1 MRLHN
6 IIRRFDG
13 VEVLGGID
21 LDIEPGE
28 LLALLG
34 PSGSGKTTLLRLI
47 AGLDRPDGGTI
58 DLGNR
63 RVAGGTG
70 FVPAERRGVGMVFQ
84 DWALFPHLSVASNV
98 GFGLP
103 KGERRRSPRIDEAL
117 RQVDLTGFGDRRID
131 TLSGGQQQRVALAR
145 ALAPRPRVVLLD
157 EPFSNLDAGLRAAVR
172 GEVRHTLRAIG
183 VTGVFVTHDRDE
195 AFALGDR
202 VAVIRD
208 GRIAQVGRP
217 ADVYACPADPWVA
230 SFLGDANLLPGTVP
244 AGTVEGGTVAS
255 GTGEGRRTHVT
266 TALGDLPLDTGS
278 LHDRTEP
285 ADRPEPADTTEP
297 SDRTAGAGQV
307 PVTVLI
313 RPESLTH
320 RASPTGAWI
329 VTQVEFLGHSTL
341 TRLQSDDVIITSRTL
356 GPPTLIEGDRAVVS
370 PSGPVTAAWQET
382 NGEGG
387 PPLQVARG
395 QTLGPSPTPGP
406 NP

>member
-157 EPFSNLDAGLRAAVR
+157 EPSP
-172 GEVRHTLRAIG
+172 TS
-183 VTGVFVTHDRDE
+183 T
-195 AFALGDR
+195 R
-202 VAVIRD
+202 VSAPRFE
-208 GRIAQVGRP
+208 GR
-217 ADVYACPADPWVA
+217 
-230 SFLGDANLLPGTVP
+230 
-244 AGTVEGGTVAS
+244 S
-255 GTGEGRRTHVT
+255 GTPCVRS
-266 TALGDLPLDTGS
+266 GS
-278 LHDRTEP
+278 
-285 ADRPEPADTTEP
+285 PEC
-297 SDRTAGAGQV
+297 SSRM
-307 PVTVLI
+307 TVM
-313 RPESLTH
+313 RH
-320 RASPTGAWI
+320 
-329 VTQVEFLGHSTL
+329 
-341 TRLQSDDVIITSRTL
+341 
-356 GPPTLIEGDRAVVS
+356 S
-370 PSGPVTAAWQET
+370 PSATGW
-382 NGEGG
+382 
-387 PPLQVARG
+387 R
-395 QTLGPSPTPGP
+395 
-406 NP
+406 

>member
-131 TLSGGQQQRVALAR
+131 TLSGGQQPRVAQAR
-145 ALAPRPRVVLLD
+145 ALAPRPRVGVLG
-157 EPFSNLDAGLRAAVR
+157 EPFSNLAARLRAA
-172 GEVRHTLRAIG
+172 
-183 VTGVFVTHDRDE
+183 
-195 AFALGDR
+195 
-202 VAVIRD
+202 
-208 GRIAQVGRP
+208 
-217 ADVYACPADPWVA
+217 
-230 SFLGDANLLPGTVP
+230 
-244 AGTVEGGTVAS
+244 
-255 GTGEGRRTHVT
+255 
-266 TALGDLPLDTGS
+266 
-278 LHDRTEP
+278 
-285 ADRPEPADTTEP
+285 
-297 SDRTAGAGQV
+297 GQV
-307 PVTVLI
+307 DE
-313 RPESLTH
+313 R
-320 RASPTGAWI
+320 RAYGGSGA
-329 VTQVEFLGHSTL
+329 T
-341 TRLQSDDVIITSRTL
+341 
-356 GPPTLIEGDRAVVS
+356 
-370 PSGPVTAAWQET
+370 
-382 NGEGG
+382 
-387 PPLQVARG
+387 
-395 QTLGPSPTPGP
+395 
-406 NP
+406 